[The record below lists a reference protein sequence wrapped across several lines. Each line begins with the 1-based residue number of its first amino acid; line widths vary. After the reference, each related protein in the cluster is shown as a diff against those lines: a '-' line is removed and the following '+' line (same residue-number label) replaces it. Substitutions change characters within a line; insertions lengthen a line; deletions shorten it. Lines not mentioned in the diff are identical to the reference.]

1 MDKYY
6 SGSTLSQSFI
16 YGMFNKNKEMTARI
30 VQAYRTGVSL
40 DSSYIEE
47 QLIQMKRLRVSSLTS
62 KVLESFENGDI
73 VLIHNSSLTTQIP
86 KAVPFVV
93 VGRGNQTKSLIF
105 VDSFGTV
112 TEGEEVDGGHSLNIP
127 TKDLYALMEG
137 AYVAKCYYTTPLKL
151 TRNSGLMKL
160 TSEIYTNMFL
170 RIICKECAISL
181 DSAEYDNIAYCI
193 SRFFLENIWECDNHD
208 VAFNYSVNN
217 TSSKDKLALKIT
229 DDDYTAAKIVDI
241 NSLINYL
248 RANFPSIRSNITMRY
263 FTEAWINM
271 YKDTAILAMDTLP
284 YFLFAV
290 SASYMGSFI
299 VNRNLIYDVIKRCRR
314 ANIYYSELSKIA

>member
-6 SGSTLSQSFI
+6 SESTLSQSFI
-16 YGMFNKNKEMTARI
+16 YGMFNKNKAMTSKFLK
-30 VQAYRTGVSL
+30 AYRTGVSL

-62 KVLESFENGDI
+62 KVLESFEKEDI
-73 VLIHNSSLTTQIP
+73 ILIHNSSILIP

-93 VGRGNQTKSLIF
+93 VRIGNQAKSLIF

-137 AYVAKCYYTTPLKL
+137 AYVAKCYYETPLKL

-181 DSAEYDNIAYCI
+181 DSAEYDSIAYCI
-193 SRFFLENIWECDNHD
+193 SRFFLENMWECDNHD
-208 VAFNYSVNN
+208 VVFNYSVNN

-229 DDDYTAAKIVDI
+229 DDDYTVAKIVDV

-248 RANFPSIRSNITMRY
+248 RDNFPSIRSNITMRY